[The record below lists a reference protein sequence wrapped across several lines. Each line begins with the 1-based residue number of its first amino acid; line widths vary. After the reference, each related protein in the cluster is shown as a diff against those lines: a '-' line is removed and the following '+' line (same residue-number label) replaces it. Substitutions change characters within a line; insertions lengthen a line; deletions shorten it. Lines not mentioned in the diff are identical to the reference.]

1 MGEYTQVMKERGGQS
16 ESGDK
21 SSHEETNPAA
31 MKREWKQKEDMT
43 SPVLQN
49 ITDSFDTDVHP
60 DVSINISTGIHATP
74 TIQQS

>member
-1 MGEYTQVMKERGGQS
+1 MGEYNQVMKEQSGQS

-31 MKREWKQKEDMT
+31 MKRDWKQEEDMT
-43 SPVLQN
+43 SHVLHN
-49 ITDSFDTDVHP
+49 ITDSLDTDLHP
-60 DVSINISTGIHATP
+60 DVLINISTGIHATP